1 VFSHVLWRRLRTLWP
16 VRSRSRSGKLYE
28 EESEPWYSSAEAVLQ
43 SIGNGVFTL
52 DDLLEYLEEC
62 SPTDEQ
68 MALFRQF
75 VAGDGDQT
83 EVMVS
88 LLESIQETV
97 EKRV

>member
-1 VFSHVLWRRLRTLWP
+1 LRALWP
-16 VRSRSRSGKLYE
+16 VQSRTRGGELYE

-68 MALFRQF
+68 TALFRQF

>member
-1 VFSHVLWRRLRTLWP
+1 MRALWP
-16 VRSRSRSGKLYE
+16 VLSRTRGGKLYE
-28 EESEPWYSSAEAVLQ
+28 GESELWYSSAETVLQ
-43 SIGNGVFTL
+43 TIGNGVFTL

-62 SPTDEQ
+62 SPTDKQ

-75 VAGDGDQT
+75 VAEDGGQT

>member
-1 VFSHVLWRRLRTLWP
+1 
-16 VRSRSRSGKLYE
+16 
-28 EESEPWYSSAEAVLQ
+28 
-43 SIGNGVFTL
+43 VFTL

-68 MALFRQF
+68 MVLFRQF
-75 VAGDGDQT
+75 VAGDGGQT
-83 EVMVS
+83 EAMVN